1 MFCCFVNICYYL
13 SRYLTLFLQT
23 SYSQYTYLVPL
34 CNVQGRQRVVI
45 SISYVHFITYTLPIN
60 INNME
65 KDKAMPTALTKLK
78 ATSNDILNNNINNIN

>member
-1 MFCCFVNICYYL
+1 MLL
-13 SRYLTLFLQT
+13 SLPLFNSFLQT